1 MIVVL
6 KKGIT
11 LQEKDKVVD
20 FLKASGFIV
29 KEIKGENETVLG
41 AVGSSHIDPRT
52 VELFPG
58 VSSVVPISKPYKL
71 ASRELKKEDTLV
83 KVKKVTIGG
92 NRICVMAGPC
102 AVESY
107 DQMMKIAES
116 VREAGAVVLRGGAFK
131 PRTSPYSFQ
140 GLGEEGLKILRK
152 AGDAFDM
159 PIVSEVVSPS
169 DVDMFSS
176 YVDIMQIG
184 ARNMQN
190 FELLKAVGKKGMPVL
205 LKRGLCA
212 TIEEWLMAAE
222 YLMSAGTEK
231 VILCERGIRTYERIT
246 RNTLDCSAIPV
257 VKKLS
262 HLPVIGDPSHATG
275 IRDMVS
281 PMSLALIASG
291 AAGIEVEVHCNPE
304 KALSDGPQ
312 SLYPE
317 QFEKLMRDIQAL
329 APVLGKTLEKIPRVI
344 PSSIKEKSVS
354 INDVEKD
361 KKETVVAFQGE
372 RGAFSELAAR
382 RFFNEDVAVLP
393 CHSFKDTFDAVS
405 DSKATFGIIPIENAL
420 GGAVYDPLDLL
431 KIHSELTVVGETQV
445 RVVHNLIGFPGVK
458 EEEIKRVYSHPQ
470 ALMQCKEYLE
480 KHLPNAE
487 TIPFFDTAGAV
498 AFVKESKDR
507 TNAAIAGAPAAL
519 YNDMAILH
527 QSIETNPSNYTRFY
541 VLTREENAEEFMKNR
556 KKEKASMLFSV
567 PDEAGSLMKVLEIF
581 YQNKLNMQK
590 LESRPILGK
599 PWEYTF
605 YVDVLI
611 PSYEQFGEAIKAIKA
626 ATESFRLLGV
636 YENGLN

>member
-11 LQEKDKVVD
+11 LQEKDKVVE
-20 FLKASGFIV
+20 FLKERGFLVREIV
-29 KEIKGENETVLG
+29 GENETVLG
-41 AVGSSHIDPRT
+41 AVGTHHIDPRT
-52 VELFPG
+52 VEILDG

-83 KVKKVTIGG
+83 TVKGVTIGG
-92 NRICVMAGPC
+92 NRISVMAGPC
-102 AVESY
+102 AIESY
-107 DQMMKIAES
+107 DQIMTIAER

-140 GLGEEGLKILRK
+140 GMGEEGLKLLRK
-152 AGDAFDM
+152 AGDEFNM
-159 PIVSEVVSPS
+159 PVVSEIVSPL
-169 DVDMFSS
+169 DVDLMAS

-205 LKRGLCA
+205 LKRGLAA

-222 YLMSAGTEK
+222 YLMASGTDK
-231 VILCERGIRTYERIT
+231 VILCERGIRTFEHMT
-246 RNTLDCSAIPV
+246 RNTLDCSAIPLV
-257 VKKLS
+257 HKLS

-281 PMSLALIASG
+281 PMSLALLVSG
-291 AAGIEVEVHCNPE
+291 ASGIEVEVHNNPE

-317 QFEKLMRDIQAL
+317 QFEKLMRDIQAI
-329 APVLGKTLEKIPRVI
+329 APVIGKTLEKIPRHI
-344 PSSIKEKSVS
+344 PSSIKDASAAKGSAASLSEP
-354 INDVEKD
+354 
-361 KKETVVAFQGE
+361 VVAFQGE

-382 RFFNEDVAVLP
+382 RFFPEDVRVLP

-405 DSKATFGIIPIENAL
+405 DSAANFAVIPIENAL
-420 GGAVYDPLDLL
+420 GGAVYDPLDLI

-458 EEEIKRVYSHPQ
+458 EDEIKRIYSHPQ
-470 ALMQCKEYLE
+470 ALSQCKEFLE
-480 KHLPNAE
+480 THFPNAE
-487 TIPFFDTAGAV
+487 IIPFFDTAGAV
-498 AFVKESKDR
+498 SYIKESGDR
-507 TNAAIAGAPAAL
+507 TSVAIAGAPAAL
-519 YNDMAILH
+519 YNGMTIIH

-541 VLTREENAEEFMKNR
+541 VLTREENAPLFMAER
-556 KKEKASMLFSV
+556 KREKASMLFSV
-567 PDEAGSLMKVLEIF
+567 SDEPGSLMKVLEVF
-581 YQNKLNMQK
+581 YRNGLNMQK
-590 LESRPILGK
+590 LESRPIQGK

-611 PSYEQFGEAIKAIKA
+611 PDYSRFEGICDEIKASA
-626 ATESFRLLGV
+626 ASFRVLGV
-636 YENGLN
+636 YENGLS